1 MKDQRGKVRSGH
13 IFDGEAGV
21 VEHGLVCIKRGALRI
36 VDKNHLRY
44 SIGYPAKLAL
54 ILPQFLFRT
63 FAVFN
68 VGAAAIPVDDLACL
82 VAKGNRAD
90 EKPSI
95 VAIEAPQARFELTRF
110 ARSQECLK
118 LVQ

>member
-1 MKDQRGKVRSGH
+1 MKDPRAKVRSGH

-21 VEHGLVCIKRGALRI
+21 VEHCLIRIDRNAIRAL
-36 VDKNHLRY
+36 DNNGLRY
-44 SIGYPAKLAL
+44 RIGNAAKLAL
-54 ILPQFLFRT
+54 VLPQFLFRT

-68 VGAAAIPVDDLACL
+68 VGTAAIPVDDFACL

-90 EKPSI
+90 EEPSI
-95 VAIEAPQARFELTRF
+95 FAIETPQARFELTRL
-110 ARSQECLK
+110 ARSQECLE